1 VSSPIS
7 STLPPPD
14 RDRFAVPW
22 SLPQTLAGF
31 VVCFLA
37 YLVGALLLAALLVS
51 IAGRSFIDRHML
63 EFNLVAYQFLVISVV
78 IVGIWLASERHHW
91 DPAALGYRFPGWQ
104 TLLGTTAVVPAIFVA
119 IYIFALVFDA
129 LAPGYHLQGN
139 SKELLPNGSKH
150 IALGTELLVFAWA
163 AVEVPLTEETLFRGI
178 LFQGLR
184 DSLVRWLPYQGAV
197 LSAAL
202 ISGMTFGILH
212 FEIHTL
218 PILALLGVILAYVF
232 QVTRSIYASALVHAL
247 INAVAVYS
255 VFQS

>member
-1 VSSPIS
+1 
-7 STLPPPD
+7 
-14 RDRFAVPW
+14 
-22 SLPQTLAGF
+22 

-51 IAGRSFIDRHML
+51 VAGRSFIDRHSL
-63 EFNLVAYQFLVISVV
+63 EFNVLAYQFLVLGVG
-78 IVGIWLASERHHW
+78 IVGWWLVSGRFHVG
-91 DPAALGYRFPGWQ
+91 PAALGYRFPGWQ
-104 TLLGTTAVVPAIFVA
+104 TLLGTAAIVPGIFVA
-119 IYIFALVFDA
+119 ISIFALLFDA

-139 SKELLPNGSKH
+139 SKELLPNGTKH

-184 DSLVRWLPYQGAV
+184 DSLTRWMPYQGAV

-232 QVTRSIYASALVHAL
+232 QITRSIYASALVHAL
-247 INAVAVYS
+247 INAVAVYA